1 MHCSCLQIN
10 LVLWLLA
17 IAFVYLLKGD
27 FEKVIEFANRSLRL
41 KREDQF
47 TLELLQTAM
56 EEMAEQHI
64 IFDSPIPKLESSLDD
79 LEPGSE
85 IVKLE
90 QNMILGPHVKQKRE
104 GSDDSA
110 MTID

>member
-1 MHCSCLQIN
+1 MHLSALQLSMLSPN
-10 LVLWLLA
+10 QPSSLTAV
-17 IAFVYLLKGD
+17 AFVYRLKGD
-27 FEKVIEFANRSLRL
+27 FEKVVEFANCSLRL
-41 KREDQF
+41 RREDQF
-47 TLELLQTAM
+47 VVFE
-56 EEMAEQHI
+56 
-64 IFDSPIPKLESSLDD
+64 SPIPKLKSSLDD

-85 IVKLE
+85 VVKLE

>member
-1 MHCSCLQIN
+1 M
-10 LVLWLLA
+10 
-17 IAFVYLLKGD
+17 
-27 FEKVIEFANRSLRL
+27 
-41 KREDQF
+41 
-47 TLELLQTAM
+47 LELLQTAM

-64 IFDSPIPKLESSLDD
+64 IFESPIPKLESSLDD